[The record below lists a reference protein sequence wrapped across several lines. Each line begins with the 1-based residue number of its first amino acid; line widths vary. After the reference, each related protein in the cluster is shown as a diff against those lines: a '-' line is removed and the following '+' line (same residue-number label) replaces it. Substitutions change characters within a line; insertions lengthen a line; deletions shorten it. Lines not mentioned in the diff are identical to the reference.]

1 MRGCSVSSQHTSRS
15 TRIRDKCCA
24 LNGGLSFHRMR
35 DRMVVEGELGIDF
48 AMLKYAWQ
56 HKLLPY

>member
-1 MRGCSVSSQHTSRS
+1 
-15 TRIRDKCCA
+15 
-24 LNGGLSFHRMR
+24 MR